1 MFGERMPAQGALVLC
16 RDGES
21 ARYEIRAVKGY
32 GGSSIIYEA
41 ERGGLRCLIKELAPA
56 CFAEYT
62 FRRCEQQLSFP
73 REVAESAEYKSA
85 CADFDKACALMN
97 RLAFSEA
104 TAEES
109 VGASLMYGVYGV
121 PYIVMEWNPLRV
133 AACDEAGAMSLEEIV
148 QMCLCLAKTL
158 REYHEMGILH
168 LDVKL
173 SNILWSKKY
182 RYVKLIDLGSAEDI
196 GTASRSTGDD
206 VFAAGAVLFEKLC
219 GRRLDPAM
227 GDRTLFLYERELR
240 ESDILRGCGPNTR
253 RLILEILRRTICA
266 AASRRYSDSQLVDR
280 LSELSRLISEESIFF
295 LSSPLPEPDAEAAR
309 LLMPL
314 IPSLKKLV
322 SAGSAVAVTSDER
335 GGGKTELLGLY
346 SRLFSEEYSAV
357 IRIDCRRELLG
368 QLSLCDRSGRS
379 AFDEEEIR
387 LEKLRLLTE
396 CDENTLFILDNFD
409 GTLPANLLSRFLH
422 RATCIAALSDRAA
435 AQMFDSVFT
444 LPLLEQG
451 ESRRL
456 LRRLGVENAALAADI
471 AQECG
476 GNPAL
481 LRICAQRCTE
491 RDRTLSFAAAQHM
504 REHGALFGVDRLP
517 PEQLSCVMSLVL
529 AGRAMPR
536 GEFLAASGSSEST
549 LETLL
554 SRGWALGSGES
565 VRASAA
571 ANAAC
576 SGEYRPDSA
585 LCRKM
590 YLYLAK
596 RPELLSSA
604 RLCEKINGAD
614 AASAALWEALG
625 DKSAGSAEKARAFY
639 TRAHMIYVMR
649 YGADSEPA
657 REVRRKTQAL
667 D

>member
-1 MFGERMPAQGALVLC
+1 MFGERMPAQGGIALS

-21 ARYEIRAVKGY
+21 VRYDICAVKGC

-62 FRRCEQQLSFP
+62 FKREDQQLRFP
-73 REVAESAEYKSA
+73 QAVTESAEYKSA

-109 VGASLMYGVYGV
+109 VGAALMYGRYGV

-182 RYVKLIDLGSAEDI
+182 RYVKLIDLGSAEDV
-196 GTASRSTGDD
+196 GAAVAHSTGDD
-206 VFAAGAVLFEKLC
+206 VLAAGAVLFEKLC

-227 GDRTLFLYERELR
+227 GDRTLFLYENELR
-240 ESDILRGCGPNTR
+240 ESDILHGCGPNAR

-266 AASRRYSDSQLVDR
+266 AASRRYSDSELVDK
-280 LSELSRLISEESIFF
+280 LTELNRLISEENVFF
-295 LSSPLPEPDAEAAR
+295 LGSHLPEPDAESAR
-309 LLMPL
+309 LMIPL
-314 IPSLKKLV
+314 IPALKKLV
-322 SAGSAVAVTSDER
+322 RAGGAVAVTSDER

-346 SRLFSEEYSAV
+346 GRLFCEEYSAV
-357 IRIDCRRELLG
+357 IRIDCQKELLE

-379 AFDEEEIR
+379 AFDDEDIR

-396 CDENTLFILDNFD
+396 CDGNTLFLLDNFD

-422 RATCIAALSDRAA
+422 RATCIAALSDSAA
-435 AQMFDSVFT
+435 ADMFDSVFN
-444 LPLLEQG
+444 LPALEQG

-456 LRRLGVENAALAADI
+456 LRRLGVEDASLACDI

-481 LRICAQRCTE
+481 LRICAQHCTVQN
-491 RDRTLSFAAAQHM
+491 RTLAYAAAQHM
-504 REHGALFGVDRLP
+504 RENGALFGVDRLP
-517 PEQLSCVMSLVL
+517 REQLSCIMSLVL
-529 AGRAMPR
+529 AGRPMQR
-536 GEFLAASGSSEST
+536 QEFLKASGAPEQA
-549 LETLL
+549 LGYLL
-554 SRGWALGSGES
+554 SHGWALSAGES

-571 ANAAC
+571 ALAAC
-576 SGEYRPDSA
+576 SGDFRPDSA

-590 YLYLAK
+590 YLYLAQ
-596 RPELLSSA
+596 RPELIDPDA
-604 RLCEKINGAD
+604 LCERINGAD
-614 AASAALWEALG
+614 AAAAALWAALG
-625 DKSAGSAEKARAFY
+625 DKCAACAQRARAFY

-657 REVRRKTQAL
+657 QDIKRRIQAL
-667 D
+667 